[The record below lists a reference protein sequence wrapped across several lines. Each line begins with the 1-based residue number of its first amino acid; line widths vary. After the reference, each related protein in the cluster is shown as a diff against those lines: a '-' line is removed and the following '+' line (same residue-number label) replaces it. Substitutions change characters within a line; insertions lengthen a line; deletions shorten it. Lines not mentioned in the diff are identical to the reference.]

1 MKKIIIATLMATL
14 ATTAMAT
21 EKIDIYKYDMITI
34 YKNMPKSIAGMEKS
48 GIKMTNE
55 GTNPYKILDDKVLSC
70 KALGFSHPTKQ
81 GFGDHMM
88 YHYTKQLK
96 NDVEATCDENIYKGG
111 TVSFSLLVDGN
122 D

>member
-1 MKKIIIATLMATL
+1 MKKIIIATSMVTL

-21 EKIDIYKYDMITI
+21 EKIDIYEYDMITI
-34 YKNMPKSIAGMEKS
+34 YKNMPKTIAGLEKS
-48 GIKMTNE
+48 AIKMINE
-55 GTNPYKILDDKVLSC
+55 GVNPYKILDGKVLSC
-70 KALGFSHPTKQ
+70 KTLGFSKPTKQ
-81 GFGDHMM
+81 DFGDHVG

-96 NDVEATCDENIYKGG
+96 NDVEAICDENIYKGG